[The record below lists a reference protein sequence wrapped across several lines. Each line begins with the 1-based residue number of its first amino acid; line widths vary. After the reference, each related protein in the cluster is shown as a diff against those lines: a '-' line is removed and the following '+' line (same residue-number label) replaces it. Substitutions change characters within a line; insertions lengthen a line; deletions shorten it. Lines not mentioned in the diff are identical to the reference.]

1 MLRLILGEFA
11 DTLLTGQLVLPK
23 RLVDAGFK
31 FEFPTIEAAL
41 ADLFGQE
48 AKEKKISNDLDLI

>member
-23 RLVDAGFK
+23 RLVDAGFT
-31 FEFPTIEAAL
+31 FRFPTIEAAL
-41 ADLFGQE
+41 KDLLG
-48 AKEKKISNDLDLI
+48 AKG